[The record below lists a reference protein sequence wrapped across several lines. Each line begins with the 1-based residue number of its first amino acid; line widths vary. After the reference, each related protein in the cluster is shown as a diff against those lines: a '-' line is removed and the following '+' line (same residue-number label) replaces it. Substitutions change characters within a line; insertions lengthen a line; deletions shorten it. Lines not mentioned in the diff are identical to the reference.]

1 MVSASAAASSGGQDY
16 YATLPN
22 NTNRSWLRD
31 KGLRRL
37 NFGVLLMF
45 ASAAANGYDGA
56 LMNGLLTI
64 PMYSKNIGEHISSNL
79 QGLVISAVSLGGTP
93 TFIPASYF
101 ADYFGR
107 KWCVGVGS
115 AIMVIASIVQTAT
128 EGRWAFFGTRL
139 AIGIGLG
146 FAQTAAPP
154 LTTEIAHPRH
164 RGTVTAIFQAT
175 WHWGAILAASVSLGS
190 LYIGDNTTWSW
201 RVPCLFQIVFP
212 GIQLLGLLVI
222 PESPRWLI
230 SKDRQEEALQIL
242 ARYHA
247 NGDTSDPL
255 VQYEFREICEAIELE
270 SASAHKSGWSSF
282 VKTKGALHRL
292 AICILVGFM
301 IQWAGN
307 GVVSYYLA
315 PILKSVGITV
325 ASEQA
330 GINLGLQAWNAICS
344 AVGALAAERYGRRPL
359 WMLSTVLM
367 FIFFSIVT
375 ALSAV
380 FSELHITAAGSAT
393 VAFLFLFFGSYD
405 IAYTPLSIAYPVEIL
420 PFYLRTKG
428 LSLSLTVQ
436 FAAGFFNQFVNPIAL
451 DAIAWKFYF
460 VYVGLLAVFFFI
472 IWFVFPETKGHT
484 LEEIA
489 VIFDGPSAETE
500 TRRDLAAI
508 MSADMDHKAPTKEEL
523 EHA

>member
-1 MVSASAAASSGGQDY
+1 MHAD
-16 YATLPN
+16 
-22 NTNRSWLRD
+22 
-31 KGLRRL
+31 
-37 NFGVLLMF
+37 
-45 ASAAANGYDGA
+45 
-56 LMNGLLTI
+56 
-64 PMYSKNIGEHISSNL
+64 SKNIGEHISSNL

-307 GVVSYYLA
+307 GTLLCLCIADIPIANGSQVSSHTTSPPSSNPSASPWPANRPASTSASKPGTPSA
-315 PILKSVGITV
+315 PPS
-325 ASEQA
+325 APSPQ
-330 GINLGLQAWNAICS
+330 NA
-344 AVGALAAERYGRRPL
+344 
-359 WMLSTVLM
+359 
-367 FIFFSIVT
+367 
-375 ALSAV
+375 
-380 FSELHITAAGSAT
+380 TAA
-393 VAFLFLFFGSYD
+393 V
-405 IAYTPLSIAYPVEIL
+405 
-420 PFYLRTKG
+420 
-428 LSLSLTVQ
+428 
-436 FAAGFFNQFVNPIAL
+436 
-451 DAIAWKFYF
+451 
-460 VYVGLLAVFFFI
+460 
-472 IWFVFPETKGHT
+472 
-484 LEEIA
+484 
-489 VIFDGPSAETE
+489 PSGCS
-500 TRRDLAAI
+500 RR
-508 MSADMDHKAPTKEEL
+508 S
-523 EHA
+523 